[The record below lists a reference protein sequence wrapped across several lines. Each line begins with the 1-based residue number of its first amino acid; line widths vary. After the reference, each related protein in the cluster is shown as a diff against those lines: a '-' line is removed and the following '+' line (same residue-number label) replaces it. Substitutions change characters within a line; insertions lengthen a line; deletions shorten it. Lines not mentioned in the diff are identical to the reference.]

1 MEWFRFLSKLRLD
14 KIKKNERIEG
24 ETETETNIRNV
35 KVVDISFDYSSRLF
49 GCFWWT
55 IWLI

>member
-1 MEWFRFLSKLRLD
+1 MVSFLVEIKVRQN
-14 KIKKNERIEG
+14 KKNERIEG